1 MYAATWARRLRGARP
16 SRFIIVPIGFG
27 RASREWL
34 GPPTRIVL
42 RTKYLLV
49 YPLFILVSTQYLPG
63 DLEEITTVTPNG
75 YEN

>member
-1 MYAATWARRLRGARP
+1 
-16 SRFIIVPIGFG
+16 
-27 RASREWL
+27 
-34 GPPTRIVL
+34 L